1 MNQMKCLYCSYQ
13 GTFQPNDILCPQCH
27 QPLVFDSAQ
36 MAHSRLFPGERLAL
50 RKYQEF
56 LPLQRVDPDLS
67 LQEGS
72 TPLLSLSR
80 LEKYLGQ
87 ENLFAKLEAAN
98 PTLSF
103 KDRGT
108 AVVVQKLAEMK
119 IRKIGTVSTGNMA
132 SSTAAYAARSGLQTF
147 LLVKKGTSTGALIS
161 SAVFEPVIIEV
172 EGDYGQLFYKSYEL
186 GKKYGIY
193 FANSVDALRIEG
205 YKLTSFEICQ
215 QLGQSPDSIFVPL
228 SSGGHLVGLYKGF
241 LELQQAGL
249 IESCPAFIGVQAEGC
264 SPVVRSWV
272 RGEALV
278 KKLESVKTLAHSIS
292 NPEPPA
298 GNLVLKIIKENNG
311 QLVSVSDQEMFEAQ
325 KLLTLKEGLFVQ
337 PEAATTLAAYLKL
350 KERFSGQS
358 VLILTGHGLKAAELP
373 ATRSQDYYQARLG
386 EVDGLFEKIMKS
398 TTAEFSSRPGRT

>member
-56 LPLQRVDPDLS
+56 LPLQRVEPDLS

-132 SSTAAYAARSGLQTF
+132 SSTAAYAARSGLQAF
-147 LLVKKGTSTGALIS
+147 LLVKK
-161 SAVFEPVIIEV
+161 EP
-172 EGDYGQLFYKSYEL
+172 
-186 GKKYGIY
+186 
-193 FANSVDALRIEG
+193 
-205 YKLTSFEICQ
+205 
-215 QLGQSPDSIFVPL
+215 
-228 SSGGHLVGLYKGF
+228 
-241 LELQQAGL
+241 
-249 IESCPAFIGVQAEGC
+249 
-264 SPVVRSWV
+264 
-272 RGEALV
+272 
-278 KKLESVKTLAHSIS
+278 
-292 NPEPPA
+292 
-298 GNLVLKIIKENNG
+298 
-311 QLVSVSDQEMFEAQ
+311 
-325 KLLTLKEGLFVQ
+325 Q
-337 PEAATTLAAYLKL
+337 PEL
-350 KERFSGQS
+350 
-358 VLILTGHGLKAAELP
+358 
-373 ATRSQDYYQARLG
+373 
-386 EVDGLFEKIMKS
+386 
-398 TTAEFSSRPGRT
+398 